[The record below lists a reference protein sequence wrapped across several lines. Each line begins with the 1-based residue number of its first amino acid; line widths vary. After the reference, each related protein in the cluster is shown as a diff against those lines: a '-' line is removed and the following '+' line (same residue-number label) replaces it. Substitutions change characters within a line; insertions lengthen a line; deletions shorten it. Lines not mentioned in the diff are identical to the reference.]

1 MILLPNITIDR
12 NTLSIQEPF
21 TLNGSLI
28 TDIDIYGS
36 MSPFEDIRGSTIIKN
51 EQGFCIELRL
61 NELNYFFCSEMRNF
75 YIDHGWYACVEGRRD
90 ITDWRG
96 YNFDTYINEIKQQCN
111 KIQDARWGYGYSYS
125 NNNYINVLK
134 YDLRRQGREII
145 NNFRGF
151 RDRIINN
158 PFLLNNN
165 INYVTI
171 ESVTRSTQKKY
182 IHDYNYKPEYIY
194 HYMPGEDKNTTLLL
208 GAEIEVAGN
217 EKEPNREDV
226 VKKCIQIINDSED
239 DAENLIYS
247 TSDSTVQI
255 ELDTMPCS
263 LEFHKNKMNYKEL
276 FKYLDELGYKGHDC
290 DKAGLHI
297 HANRSYL
304 GKSELIQ
311 QLTISKILYIIE
323 KFNDEICVIAR
334 RNNSYSQFAG
344 NKKNETSVIELYS
357 KYKDKGKHVAL
368 NLKHKD
374 SIEFRCFKSTLK
386 YETFILTLEFVK
398 DIIDFAKYIN
408 IEEIETMK
416 WQDLM
421 DTFSDELK
429 KYYNTRL
436 EKENKKKNEN
446 KNVQI
451 NNNSLYIGTEQYSG
465 VYLDLNLNTIEN
477 TIRRQF
483 ESNIIQPLI
492 LNSIGSSIGRHEV
505 QLVSSTKSEE
515 EKLKDKIKTLKKKIK
530 YSNNFIEK
538 KNLEKE
544 LNKIQKELKKKI
556 KRFKLIKNRNNTNTS
571 STDFNCVDF

>member
-1 MILLPNITIDR
+1 MILLPDIRTR
-12 NTLSIQEPF
+12 QYTLSIQEPF
-21 TLNGSLI
+21 TLNGCLI
-28 TDIDIYGS
+28 VDIYTDSYGYEIPIS
-36 MSPFEDIRGSTIIKN
+36 TDTTMYGRIRN
-51 EQGFCIELRL
+51 EQGFCLNIRL
-61 NELNYFFCSEMRNF
+61 DELNYFFTVKMDYFIHRYGSN
-75 YIDHGWYACVEGRRD
+75 ACVEGRRD
-90 ITDWRG
+90 ITDWNDYSFNR
-96 YNFDTYINEIKQQCN
+96 YINEIKEQCDR
-111 KIQDARWGYGYSYS
+111 IRDASQYSSNYS
-125 NNNYINVLK
+125 NNYLNCLK
-134 YDLRRQGREII
+134 NDLIRQGRDRFFVD
-145 NNFRGF
+145 NFSNFRDGF
-151 RDRIINN
+151 ISNYRDFLFSDHN
-158 PFLLNNN
+158 PSWSSFTLNS
-165 INYVTI
+165 TT
-171 ESVTRSTQKKY
+171 TRTTQKKY

-194 HYMPGEDKNTTLLL
+194 HYMPDEDKDTTLLL

-226 VKKCIQIINDSED
+226 VKKCIQIMNGSED
-239 DAENLIYS
+239 DTENLIYS

-311 QLTISKILYIIE
+311 QLTISKILYILE

-344 NKKNETSVIELYS
+344 NKKDETSVVELYS

-429 KYYNTRL
+429 EYYNDRL
-436 EKENKKKNEN
+436 EKENKKKE
-446 KNVQI
+446 
-451 NNNSLYIGTEQYSG
+451 E
-465 VYLDLNLNTIEN
+465 
-477 TIRRQF
+477 
-483 ESNIIQPLI
+483 
-492 LNSIGSSIGRHEV
+492 
-505 QLVSSTKSEE
+505 TK
-515 EKLKDKIKTLKKKIK
+515 K
-530 YSNNFIEK
+530 EK
-538 KNLEKE
+538 KVD
-544 LNKIQKELKKKI
+544 
-556 KRFKLIKNRNNTNTS
+556 NTS
-571 STDFNCVDF
+571 SNVMNWSTGTISASGLRANNIFYDEPMSIDLRDEFR